1 MMECIIVGELVL
13 LSLAYCISCTRW
25 ANQMSRK
32 CRAMQ
37 KWVEDQRAAEGERSW
52 DRVAREPARRD
63 GPYDED
69 GGGAE

>member
-1 MMECIIVGELVL
+1 MITDAIIVGGLVL

-25 ANQMSRK
+25 ANEMSRK
-32 CRAMQ
+32 ARAMQ
-37 KWVEDQRAAEGERSW
+37 EWVEDQRAAEG
-52 DRVAREPARRD
+52 V